1 MKKLLALLL
10 VGTFTITANL
20 PAYAQNRDVEL
31 VQRALVLAGFD
42 PGPVDGFWGARTRTA
57 LSEMATT
64 TGMRVAPEGPS
75 DFDVALEQALV
86 AAFNMHSEA
95 IEVDEPHLQ
104 QLMTLSDARHLLERA
119 GIGAHPSEVQELIG
133 LTRSEAISLMIDRI
147 DGRNTQVQYPSWIN
161 AEPFPHYWIRWD
173 YEEEERQA
181 FRTQRDSEIGA
192 LREWWVREMIATERP
207 QAERLILLWS
217 NHFVTAYSGVQ
228 EESHAIAFQHQTF
241 RELGHGNFRDLV
253 SAMIRDAAMLNYLD
267 NNRSR
272 REAPNENLA
281 RELMELFTLGEGN
294 YSEEDVREV
303 ARALTGYGYN
313 RVRRLEFAFNP
324 WDHDP
329 DQKNLFGSRGRYD
342 GDDVLN
348 ILLSR
353 PEAALFITRKFWSVY
368 VSEFNYDSSEI
379 EQVANQFR
387 ESDYDIKTLLRQ
399 VLNSP
404 AFWAEGNRGTIV
416 KSPVDLFIGTIR
428 TSGILPEWWTSLPNR
443 MAAIGQNLF
452 EAPNVAGWP
461 GGADWLTPSRL
472 LVRSE
477 MLNDIAQA
485 QPASESDDMA
495 MMMSQMMVPEVHGE
509 AAYQPAF
516 VRYAAEDFRGPPR
529 FRVTAIEENADGSI
543 RTAWQS
549 EPMTAVGGI
558 DTERFGRVNFDSLPW
573 RISKLE
579 LPSNFQ
585 PTSFRVE
592 FLNDHCC
599 GPGGSDG
606 GDRNFYVD
614 WISTGERTFPASR
627 GSQSTR
633 CRNPNSDS
641 RPGRMYCAGTVV
653 LSEYS
658 DIAAGGEENP
668 TDTAT
673 NVLRTSRVA
682 FEWADRFSTSDRR
695 VSFSIGLLE
704 PQVGSIA
711 TEALMIQIVRQQHE
725 RGRRIYLQLS
735 SRRCYPDCFDGGM
748 PRAAYKNDESGELA
762 LHFVLSGPE
771 WDEER
776 AQWNQLSAD
785 QQRFVSAL
793 WMAVPDLLSAAQQ
806 GRNWRERDAAELF
819 EDWGAFFEEVEELLP
834 RSRYARLAPEN
845 RLEVRSDLL
854 SGSNMMMGM
863 MGSAGA
869 EPITIA
875 GLEPAVA
882 RFDNERWRF
891 SDMPVSELF
900 LAGPST
906 IISPPQQVVDIS
918 VLSSILNEP
927 VYNLK

>member
-1 MKKLLALLL
+1 MKKLFSLLL
-10 VGTFTITANL
+10 VGSFLLLANV
-20 PAYAQNRDVEL
+20 PAYAQDEDVER

-42 PGPVDGFWGARTRTA
+42 PGPVDGFWGSRTRSA
-57 LSEMATT
+57 LSEMAAL
-64 TGMRVAPEGPS
+64 TGMGTALEGPS
-75 DFDVALEQALV
+75 DFDTSLERALV
-86 AAFNMHSEA
+86 AAFNTYSESLEA
-95 IEVDEPHLQ
+95 DELHLQ
-104 QLMTLSDARHLLERA
+104 QLMTVSDARHLLERA
-119 GIGAHPSEVQELIG
+119 GIGAHPSEVQQLIG
-133 LTRSEAISLMIDRI
+133 LTRSQAISIMIERM
-147 DGRNTQVQYPSWIN
+147 DGRNTEVQYPSWIG

-207 QAERLILLWS
+207 QAERLILVWH

-228 EESHAIAFQHQTF
+228 EESHAVAFQHQTF
-241 RELGHGNFRDLV
+241 RELGHGNFRELL
-253 SAMIRDAAMLNYLD
+253 SAIIRDPAMLNYLD

-294 YSEEDVREV
+294 YSESDVREV

-313 RVRRLEFAFNP
+313 RIRRLEFAFNP
-324 WDHDP
+324 WDHDS
-329 DQKNLFGSRGRYD
+329 DQKNIFGSRGRYN
-342 GDDVLN
+342 GDDVLD

-353 PEAALFITRKFWSVY
+353 PETAIYITRKFWSNY
-368 VSEFNYDSSEI
+368 VSEFNFDSTEI
-379 EQVANQFR
+379 AEIADRFR

-399 VLNSP
+399 ILNSHS
-404 AFWAEGNRGTIV
+404 FWANENRGTIV

-428 TSGILPEWWTSLPNR
+428 TSGVLPSWWTTLPNR

-477 MLNDIAQA
+477 MLGDIAQA

-495 MMMSQMMVPEVHGE
+495 MMMSQMMAPEVLEE
-509 AAYQPAF
+509 AAYRPAF

-543 RTAWQS
+543 RASWQS
-549 EPMTAVGGI
+549 DPMTAVGGV

-573 RISKLE
+573 RISKIE
-579 LPSNFQ
+579 LPPDFQ
-585 PTSFRVE
+585 PGSFRIE

-606 GDRNFYVD
+606 GDRNFYID
-614 WISTGERTFPASR
+614 WVSTGERIFPASR

-633 CRNPNSDS
+633 CSDPNSDS

-658 DIAAGGEENP
+658 DIVEVGAEIP
-668 TDTAT
+668 TDSAT
-673 NVLRTSRVA
+673 NVLQASRVV

-735 SRRCYPDCFDGGM
+735 SRRCYPDCLGGDM
-748 PRAAYKNDESGELA
+748 PRSAYNNDESGELA
-762 LHFVLSGPE
+762 LHLVLSGPE

-776 AQWNQLSAD
+776 AQWNQLTAD
-785 QQRFVSAL
+785 QKRFVSAL
-793 WMAVPDLLSAAQQ
+793 WMAVPDLLSTAQQ
-806 GRNWRERDAAELF
+806 GRNWRERDAAALF
-819 EDWGAFFEEVEELLP
+819 EDWRVFFEEVEELLSG
-834 RSRYARLAPEN
+834 SRYAGLAPEN
-845 RLEVRSDLL
+845 RLEIRSGLM
-854 SGSNMMMGM
+854 SGNNMMMGM
-863 MGSAGA
+863 MGSGEV
-869 EPITIA
+869 EPMRIA

-882 RFDNERWRF
+882 RFDNDRWKF
-891 SDMPVSELF
+891 NDVPVSELF
-900 LAGPST
+900 LAGPPSALL
-906 IISPPQQVVDIS
+906 PAQQYVDLRF
-918 VLSSILNEP
+918 LSSILNEP